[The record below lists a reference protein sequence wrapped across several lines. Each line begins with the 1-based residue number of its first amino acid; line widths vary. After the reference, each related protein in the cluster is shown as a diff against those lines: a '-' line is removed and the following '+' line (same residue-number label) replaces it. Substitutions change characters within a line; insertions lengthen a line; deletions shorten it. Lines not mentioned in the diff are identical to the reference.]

1 MFNLFKSDSQD
12 KEVALVALINGSQ
25 VNIKST
31 KNVFISS
38 IGYGNFGKPTNC
50 QVSPDFK
57 LVIATTDKGI
67 ICLSETNVGGI
78 RRTFGTTTMFGSGA
92 KAISASWINNEK
104 VLVNTNKGTNYELN
118 VRTGGTKKI
127 S

>member
-12 KEVALVALINGSQ
+12 KAVALVAVIKGAQ
-25 VNIKST
+25 VNIKTT
-31 KNVFISS
+31 KNGFIRA
-38 IGYGNFGKPTNC
+38 IGYGNFGKPINC

-67 ICLSETNVGGI
+67 ICLSDTNVGGI
-78 RRTFGTTTMFGSGA
+78 RRTFGTTSMFGPGA

-104 VLVNTNKGTNYELN
+104 VLVNTDKGTSFELN
-118 VRTGGTKKI
+118 IKTAGTRKL

>member
-1 MFNLFKSDSQD
+1 MFNLFKSESQD
-12 KEVALVALINGSQ
+12 KPVALVAVIKGSQ
-25 VNIKST
+25 VNIKTT
-31 KNVFISS
+31 KNGFIRAIS
-38 IGYGNFGKPTNC
+38 YGNFGNPINC

-57 LVIATTDKGI
+57 LVIAATDKGI

-78 RRTFGTTTMFGSGA
+78 RRTFGTTSMFGPGA

-118 VRTGGTKKI
+118 VKTGGTKKI